1 VSARR
6 ADAHLAA
13 CDPVLAGV
21 VAATR
26 LPPRRERHDP
36 YRALLRAVLAQ
47 QVSKQAADAIEAR
60 FLDLFPRR
68 DPTPARLL
76 RTAPEALRAAG
87 LSRQKADYVLA
98 IAAAARGGHLARSR
112 LERLDDDAL
121 LARLTAIRGIGR
133 WTAEMVLMFALERP
147 DLFPADDVGIERA
160 MERLYTLPPPG
171 RTRRAAMH
179 AIAAPWSPWRSRA
192 CRYLWAWRRNQP
204 L

>member
-1 VSARR
+1 MSARR

-26 LPPRRERHDP
+26 LPPRRAPDTP

-76 RTAPEALRAAG
+76 RTAPETLRAAG

-98 IAAAARGGHLARSR
+98 IAAAARGGRLARSR

-160 MERLYTLPPPG
+160 MERLYPLPPPG
-171 RTRRAAMH
+171 RARRAAMH

-192 CRYLWAWRRNQP
+192 CRYLWAWRRNPP

>member
-1 VSARR
+1 VSVRR

-21 VAATR
+21 VATTR
-26 LPPRRERHDP
+26 LAPLRLEQTP

-47 QVSKQAADAIEAR
+47 QVSKAAADAIEAR
-60 FLDLFPRR
+60 FLALFPGG

-76 RTAPEALRAAG
+76 RTPQEALRAAG
-87 LSRQKADYVLA
+87 LSHQKAGYLHA
-98 IAAAARGGHLARSR
+98 IAEAARGGRLAAGR
-112 LERLDDDAL
+112 LERLDDEAV

-133 WTAEMVLMFALERP
+133 WTAEMVLMFALGRP
-147 DLFPADDVGIERA
+147 DVFPADDVGIERA
-160 MERLYTLPPPG
+160 MERLYPLPARG
-171 RTRRAAMH
+171 RARRDAMR

-192 CRYLWAWRRNQP
+192 CRHLWAWRRNAP

>member
-26 LPPRRERHDP
+26 LPPRRARPDP

-47 QVSKQAADAIEAR
+47 QLSRQAADAIEAR

-76 RTAPEALRAAG
+76 RTAPETLRAAG

-98 IAAAARGGHLARSR
+98 IAAAARGGRLARSR

-133 WTAEMVLMFALERP
+133 WTAEMVLMFSLERP

-160 MERLYTLPPPG
+160 MERLYPLPPPG
-171 RTRRAAMH
+171 RARRTAMH

>member
-1 VSARR
+1 MSNRR
-6 ADAHLAA
+6 ADVHLSA

-26 LPPRRERHDP
+26 LPPLQSGNEP

-47 QVSKQAADAIEAR
+47 QVSKQAADAIENR

-68 DPTPARLL
+68 EPSPARLL
-76 RTAPEALRAAG
+76 RATPELLRAAG
-87 LSRQKADYVLA
+87 LSRQKAGYMHA
-98 IAAAARGGHLARSR
+98 IATASRGGRLARSR

-121 LARLTAIRGIGR
+121 LDRLTAIRGIGR
-133 WTAEMVLMFALERP
+133 WTAEMVLMFSLDRP
-147 DLFPADDVGIERA
+147 DVFPVDDIGIERA
-160 MERLYTLPPPG
+160 LERLYPLPASG
-171 RTRRAAMH
+171 RARREAMR

-192 CRYLWAWRRNQP
+192 CRYLWAWRRNTP